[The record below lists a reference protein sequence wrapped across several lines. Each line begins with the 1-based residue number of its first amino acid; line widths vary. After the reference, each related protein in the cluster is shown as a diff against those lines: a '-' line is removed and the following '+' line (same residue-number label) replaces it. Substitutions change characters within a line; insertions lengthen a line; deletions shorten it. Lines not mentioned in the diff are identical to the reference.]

1 MAHVHNEYLEEEV
14 EDQGDVQMEMIVESA
29 NPDIPVLSDAADNA
43 KETLKENEKMEI
55 RSDMKSTILVSD
67 DSHFQ

>member
-14 EDQGDVQMEMIVESA
+14 EDQGDVQMEMIVEST
-29 NPDIPVLSDAADNA
+29 NSDIPVLSDAADNA

-55 RSDMKSTILVSD
+55 RSDTKSTILVSD

>member
-14 EDQGDVQMEMIVESA
+14 EDQGHVQMEMIVEST
-29 NPDIPVLSDAADNA
+29 NPDISILSDTTDNA
-43 KETLKENEKMEI
+43 KEISKENEKTEI
-55 RSDMKSTILVSD
+55 KSDMKSTILVSD

>member
-14 EDQGDVQMEMIVESA
+14 EDQENVQMEMIVEST
-29 NPDIPVLSDAADNA
+29 NPDISVLSDTADNA
-43 KETLKENEKMEI
+43 KETSKENEKSEVK
-55 RSDMKSTILVSD
+55 SDMKSTIRVSD